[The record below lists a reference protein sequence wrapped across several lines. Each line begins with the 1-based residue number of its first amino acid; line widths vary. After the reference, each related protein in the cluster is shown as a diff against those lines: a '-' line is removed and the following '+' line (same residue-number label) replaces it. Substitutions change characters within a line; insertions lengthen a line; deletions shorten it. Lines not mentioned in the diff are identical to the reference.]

1 MGLFSHNVP
10 LIEIFQGYTDC
21 HCHLLP
27 GVDDGV
33 RSMETSLAML
43 SEAAQLGV
51 AHVWLTSHVME
62 DCPNTPD
69 GLRER
74 FEELKQAIAQAGIQT
89 PQLHLSAEN
98 MMDELFESR
107 LEQGIVLPHLARHL
121 LVETSYYNPPF
132 DLYGILSKVKSKG
145 YFPILAH
152 PERYVY
158 MDDAEYRRL
167 KDMGIRFQLN
177 LSSLAGFYG
186 KTAQGKAERM
196 LKLGYY
202 DFTGTDLHNR
212 VMLERYKTAKV
223 SSKVMDRL
231 KVLVKPE

>member
-10 LIEIFQGYTDC
+10 LVEVFKDYTDC

-33 RSMETSLAML
+33 RTVEDSLEILKEL
-43 SEAAQLGV
+43 SQLGV
-51 AHVWLTSHVME
+51 RETWLTSHVME
-62 DCPNTPD
+62 DCPNTPES
-69 GLRER
+69 LRAR
-74 FEELKQAIAQAGIQT
+74 FEQLKQAIAQAGIQT

-98 MMDELFESR
+98 MMDELFETR
-107 LEQGIVLPHLARHL
+107 LEQGAVLSHIKGHL

-132 DLYGILSKVKSKG
+132 DLDGILSRVFSKG

-158 MDDAEYRRL
+158 MDDQDYGRL
-167 KDMGIRFQLN
+167 KGMGVRFQLN

-186 KTAQGKAERM
+186 KTAQAKAEKM

-202 DFTGTDLHNR
+202 EFTGTDLHNR
-212 VMLERYKTAKV
+212 VMLEKYRTAKV

-231 KVLVKPE
+231 KVLVNI